1 MKRFPLV
8 VFSSLMLSTTF
19 AWSEDAKP
27 IEPFNGKDLSGWVF
41 KGGDAAKARSKWR
54 AGKASLDPANP
65 GKFAMADGAE
75 LVNAEGHSVDL
86 CSEAKYGDAVIEV
99 ELMVPKGSNS
109 GIYIHGE
116 YEVQVLDSFGKPD
129 DKMGMGDIGAIY
141 GSAAP
146 KVNASKA
153 PGEWQKFTIDF
164 RAPKF
169 DADGKKTAN
178 AKFVKVELNGKIL
191 HENLEAKGPTPGGM
205 TGKEMA
211 QGPIMF
217 QGDHGPVSY
226 RNIKITPVK

>member
-1 MKRFPLV
+1 MHRLPLV
-8 VFSSLMLSTTF
+8 LAFVFAASF
-19 AWSEDAKP
+19 AVLAEDKP
-27 IEPFNGKDLSGWVF
+27 IEPFNGKDLTGWTY
-41 KGGDAAKARSKWR
+41 KGGDAGKAKSKWR

-65 GKFAMADGAE
+65 AKFVVEDGTE

-86 CSEAKYGDAVIEV
+86 CSEAKYGDAIIEV

-109 GIYIHGE
+109 GVYVHGE

-141 GSAAP
+141 GAAAP

-153 PGEWQKFTIDF
+153 PGEWQKFVINF
-164 RAPKF
+164 KAPKF

-178 AKFVKVELNGKIL
+178 AVFVKVELNGKVL
-191 HENLEAKGPTPGGM
+191 HENLEVKGPTPGGM

-226 RNIKITPVK
+226 RNIKITPTK